1 MTVHDAFTPQGCEGK
16 ITPYPV
22 VTAEADA
29 VWIDLYHAVTSEAG
43 RYVQGGGC
51 TPAEAADNRQP
62 EIARRRHSI
71 SGDVQF
77 PPLLSFR
84 HCATAVRSA
93 GGG

>member
-1 MTVHDAFTPQGCEGK
+1 VTVHDAFTPQGCEGK